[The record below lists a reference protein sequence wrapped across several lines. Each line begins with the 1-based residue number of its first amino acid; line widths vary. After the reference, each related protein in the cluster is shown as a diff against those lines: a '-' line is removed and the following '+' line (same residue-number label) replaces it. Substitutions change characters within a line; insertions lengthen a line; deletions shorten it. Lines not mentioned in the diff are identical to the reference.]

1 VKIGAHLP
9 TRGGLLASI
18 PAAQERTAEAAQ
30 LFASNP
36 RAWAPPRID
45 PGYAED
51 FRAAWREAALGPL
64 FVHAPYLVNIASPNP
79 EFLRKSVDLARTTF
93 AAAGALGATGLVV
106 HAGAGGR
113 GEPDLARER
122 AAASLAAILADGGE
136 ATLVVELMAGSTGA
150 VASTFGEAAELFA
163 SVDDGDALRL
173 CADTC
178 HLFVAGYALDEP
190 EGVRACFADLRRS
203 GLAAR
208 LVLVHANDAKFPRGS
223 RRDRHHNIGEGL
235 IGRRGFGAI
244 LAEPAVRRATA
255 VVCETAGDAA
265 RHRRDVETLRE
276 LARRPVAGG
285 RRSGRA
291 Q

>member
-45 PGYAED
+45 GAFAEEV
-51 FRAAWREAALGPL
+51 RAAWREAGLGPL
-64 FVHAPYLVNIASPNP
+64 FLHAPYVVNIASPNP
-79 EFLRKSVDLARTTF
+79 EFLRKSVDLARATLD
-93 AAAGALGATGLVV
+93 AAGALGASGLVV

-113 GEPDLARER
+113 GEPEQARER
-122 AAASLAAILADGGE
+122 AASSLASILAEDGQ
-136 ATLVVELMAGSTGA
+136 ASLVVELMAGSTGA
-150 VASTFGEAAELFA
+150 VASTFAEAALLFE
-163 SVDDGDALRL
+163 STEGGEQLRL

-178 HLFVAGYALDEP
+178 HLFAAGYALDSP

-203 GLAAR
+203 GLARR

-223 RRDRHHNIGEGL
+223 RRDRHNNIGDGL
-235 IGRRGFGAI
+235 IGRAGFAAI
-244 LAEPAVRRATA
+244 LAEPAVRRAAA
-255 VVCETAGDAA
+255 VVCETAGDAGQ
-265 RHRRDVETLRE
+265 HRLDVETLRE
-276 LARRPVAGG
+276 LARRPVASA
-285 RRSGRA
+285 RRSGQA
-291 Q
+291 E